1 MLLVYLAIVGSI
13 TTAYGLLNAY
23 IKSDW
28 SIADWLINY
37 EGGFVRRGLPGQVFW
52 LTGRLL
58 HLSPIVPLVA
68 LQLTLYAI
76 FFYATW
82 RLASRSRWQ
91 FWVFALL
98 FSPATLAFQVLDP
111 PAGFRKETILFAG
124 LGLLLFL
131 IRRPS
136 PLLHSAG
143 LTCLLVVAALSHES
157 LALYAPYYAGAVWLA
172 YGSWKSAVKVLA
184 VPFVALGIVML
195 LAVSHPGNRQMAEAI
210 CSSLGSRLTELNAG
224 ICGGSIYY
232 IGRDEAYARLTV
244 LQSITAFHYWLIY
257 PITLVLAMLPAGFGI
272 ASLRRD
278 PATRRAANVL
288 LATSAC
294 AFLTS
299 IPLFVVG
306 TDWGRWIYMHVVCL
320 MLLLL
325 FIDQRRDEGG
335 QDEAPARAVR
345 PLRPLA
351 VLLLVCYGSLWTL
364 PHTGMFPG
372 RFGYIDLTRYFMYY
386 GAAHQHRH

>member
-1 MLLVYLAIVGSI
+1 MV
-13 TTAYGLLNAY
+13 TTVYGLLNAH

-124 LGLLLFL
+124 LGLLLL
-131 IRRPS
+131 VIRRPA
-136 PLLHSAG
+136 PKLHSAA
-143 LTCLLVVAALSHES
+143 LTCLVTVAVLSHES
-157 LALYAPYYAGAVWLA
+157 LGLYAPYYAGAVWLA
-172 YGSWKSAVKVLA
+172 YGSWTAARKVLI
-184 VPFVALGIVML
+184 VPGIVLAAVTL
-195 LAVSHPGNRQMAEAI
+195 LAVSHPGNRHVAEAI
-210 CSSLGSRLTELNAG
+210 CSSLGARLTEPNAG
-224 ICGGSIYY
+224 ICGGSIYS
-232 IGRDEAYARLTV
+232 IGTDQAYARMDVAT
-244 LQSITAFHYWLIY
+244 SITMFHYWSIY
-257 PITLVLAMLPAGFGI
+257 PITLVLTMLPAGFGL

-278 PATRRAANVL
+278 PATRRAANGL
-288 LATSAC
+288 LVTLAC
-294 AFLTS
+294 AVLTS

-306 TDWGRWIYMHVVCL
+306 TDWGRWIYMHAVCL

-325 FIDQRRDEGG
+325 FIDGRDQAGRRDES
-335 QDEAPARAVR
+335 PAIA
-345 PLRPLA
+345 LRPMRPQA
-351 VLLLVCYGSLWTL
+351 VLLLVCYSCLWTL
-364 PHTGMFPG
+364 PHNGMFPCK
-372 RFGYIDLTRYFMYY
+372 FGYIDLTRYVIYY
-386 GAAHQHRH
+386 GAAHQRRQ